1 MKLYLVQHGD
11 ALPKE
16 SDPRRPLSDRG
27 RVDVER
33 MAGFFSKSGL
43 RAVRVL
49 HSGKLRAE
57 QTAKLLA
64 ASVSDASGA
73 GITDGIN
80 PLDSVEEFAP
90 SADSWT
96 QDTMV
101 VGHQPFMGRLVSH
114 LVSGNAEAVTVSF
127 KPGTIV
133 CLERGEGGGWSIA
146 WMMRP
151 ELLTGGEEDHTWA
164 QSA

>member
-33 MAGFFSKSGL
+33 MAGFLGKGGL
-43 RAVRVL
+43 RVSRVL

-57 QTAKLLA
+57 QTANLLA
-64 ASVSDASGA
+64 TSVGDASRVEA
-73 GITDGIN
+73 ADGIN
-80 PLDSVEEFAP
+80 PLDPVDGFAR
-90 SADSWT
+90 SAGSWT

-114 LVSGNAEAVTVSF
+114 LVSGNVGAVTVSF

-133 CLERGEGGGWSIA
+133 CLERGEDAGWSIA
-146 WMMRP
+146 WMIRP
-151 ELLTGGEEDHTWA
+151 DLLTG
-164 QSA
+164 